1 MAKKIIDTAE
11 WDRFVSENTES
22 LDMSDHYDRGFADGL
37 GVAEMFIDPLPISD
51 EPRWIPVTE
60 RLPDPDEMVLAYCP
74 CRKGTPSEIQTMR
87 GWAAMIHASHWRPLP
102 ETPEV
107 E

>member
-11 WDRFVSENTES
+11 WDRFVAENTES

-37 GVAEMFIDPLPISD
+37 GVAEMFIDPLPLAD

-60 RLPDPDEMVLAYCP
+60 RMPEPDDIVLACCP
-74 CRKGTPSEIQTMR
+74 ARKETPREIVMR
-87 GWAAMIHASHWRPLP
+87 GWAAMIHATHWLPLP
-102 ETPEV
+102 EPPEV